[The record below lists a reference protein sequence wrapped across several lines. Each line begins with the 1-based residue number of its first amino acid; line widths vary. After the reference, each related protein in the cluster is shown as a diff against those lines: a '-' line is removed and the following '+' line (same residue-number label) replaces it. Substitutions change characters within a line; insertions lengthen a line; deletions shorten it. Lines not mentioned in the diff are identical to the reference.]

1 MSTRTTSLTTWER
14 SAAVAILFTLSAG
27 GIAGLLLF
35 WDQVLPSEDLA
46 SLSLPVVALVAA
58 VASTF
63 NPCSLPALPGFL
75 AAAGAVGEDVPPRRR
90 VELSLAASA
99 GAAAV
104 VAVIGVVVALAGS
117 GTKDLVEPRFRWV
130 QLAVGV
136 VLVLVAALHLAGQT
150 SRLPFVRSVMR
161 VGDRAWGSAIGTP
174 TGRSSFV
181 WGAGFVA
188 IGAG

>member
-1 MSTRTTSLTTWER
+1 MSTPTVSLTARER
-14 SAAVAILFTLSAG
+14 AVAGAVLLTLSAG

-35 WDQVLPSEDLA
+35 WDQVLPSDDFT

-58 VASTF
+58 VASAF

-75 AAAGAVGEDVPPRRR
+75 AAAGAVGEDVAPRRR
-90 VELSLAASA
+90 VELSVAASA

-104 VAVIGVVVALAGS
+104 VVLLGLLVAAAGS
-117 GTKDLVEPRFRWV
+117 KTKDLVEPRFRWV
-130 QLAVGV
+130 QLAIGV
-136 VLVLVAALHLAGQT
+136 VLVVVAALHLAGRT
-150 SRLPFVRSVMR
+150 SRLPLVGSLTRL
-161 VGDRAWGSAIGTP
+161 GDRVWANTMAKPSWQA
-174 TGRSSFV
+174 SFG